1 MRSTVLA
8 KPLRNVSEQMFAAIR
23 KERGQDIQEAAS
35 VTVDATWPTSGRGP
49 PLLEDRGVRKT
60 PLGKQTVLHGCVV
73 DSVKLLIAGTWE
85 SFVKEGPSSPPSS
98 PLLLLFLPLV
108 LL

>member
-1 MRSTVLA
+1 
-8 KPLRNVSEQMFAAIR
+8 MFAAIR

-85 SFVKEGPSSPPSS
+85 SFVKE
-98 PLLLLFLPLV
+98 
-108 LL
+108 